1 MNDLASVVRELE
13 AHAAQEGWDQPS
25 RIFALVPTDELIAS
39 EPSLADALADKV
51 GSLTAIEQEP
61 LTVPLEEVLAS
72 LFWPDGVAGAAAIAE
87 RLVLPPEADAN
98 MPTDPEQA
106 AQYAQSHP
114 DRHEV
119 RMVAAATRSG
129 ETFCA
134 LRLRAH
140 DEDAAVVTG
149 DDLVPGLLELLQVSL
164 DVRREETPGE

>member
-1 MNDLASVVRELE
+1 M
-13 AHAAQEGWDQPS
+13 
-25 RIFALVPTDELIAS
+25 
-39 EPSLADALADKV
+39 
-51 GSLTAIEQEP
+51 
-61 LTVPLEEVLAS
+61 
-72 LFWPDGVAGAAAIAE
+72 
-87 RLVLPPEADAN
+87 LPPEADAD
-98 MPTDPEQA
+98 MPTDPEEA